1 MKYEFNLEKD
11 EYVFGL
17 TANDGLFSPYKEGFK
32 RDLNIYHAGNQ
43 ASAMIVT
50 TFGRYIYSNKPF
62 AFEMKKDSFVIESD
76 DEIKFIKAGETMRDA
91 YLDIK
96 NKYFINKQKT
106 PDLEMFRK
114 PQYNTWIEMPYDCT
128 QEKVLK
134 YANEIIDNGFPAG
147 VLMIDDCWCKDYG
160 VWDFDKAKFDNPKQM
175 IEQLHQLGFKV
186 MLWCCP
192 FVSPDS
198 SEFRKLEQLGYLVKN
213 QDDSTF
219 LSRWW
224 NGYSAIYDLSNKDAF
239 NYFKNVLISLMDKYG
254 VDGFKIDAG
263 DPEYYRLDNKFKEDN
278 IVANQAKYLSILG
291 EYFSLSELRVGFNN
305 GVSPVANRLRDKNHS
320 WDNEGINTLINDGL
334 SLSLLGYPFI
344 CPDMIGGGMLLS
356 FETSDFKFDQELFV
370 RYSFVACLFP
380 MMQFSISPWKVL
392 DKKHLEM
399 VKKSIKIHD
408 EYVDDILQIVEQSR
422 LSGEPM
428 MRYLSYNDPD
438 PLFATVDDEFLLGEN
453 ILVVPMI
460 KKGTKRKMVVPQG
473 NWVDSNGNNYQK
485 GIYDVEIPLDEI
497 IVLRRK

>member
-1 MKYEFNLEKD
+1 
-11 EYVFGL
+11 
-17 TANDGLFSPYKEGFK
+17 
-32 RDLNIYHAGNQ
+32 
-43 ASAMIVT
+43 
-50 TFGRYIYSNKPF
+50 
-62 AFEMKKDSFVIESD
+62 
-76 DEIKFIKAGETMRDA
+76 
-91 YLDIK
+91 
-96 NKYFINKQKT
+96 
-106 PDLEMFRK
+106 
-114 PQYNTWIEMPYDCT
+114 
-128 QEKVLK
+128 
-134 YANEIIDNGFPAG
+134 
-147 VLMIDDCWCKDYG
+147 
-160 VWDFDKAKFDNPKQM
+160 
-175 IEQLHQLGFKV
+175 
-186 MLWCCP
+186 
-192 FVSPDS
+192 
-198 SEFRKLEQLGYLVKN
+198 
-213 QDDSTF
+213 
-219 LSRWW
+219 
-224 NGYSAIYDLSNKDAF
+224 
-239 NYFKNVLISLMDKYG
+239 
-254 VDGFKIDAG
+254 
-263 DPEYYRLDNKFKEDN
+263 
-278 IVANQAKYLSILG
+278 
-291 EYFSLSELRVGFNN
+291 
-305 GVSPVANRLRDKNHS
+305 
-320 WDNEGINTLINDGL
+320 
-334 SLSLLGYPFI
+334 
-344 CPDMIGGGMLLS
+344 MLLS